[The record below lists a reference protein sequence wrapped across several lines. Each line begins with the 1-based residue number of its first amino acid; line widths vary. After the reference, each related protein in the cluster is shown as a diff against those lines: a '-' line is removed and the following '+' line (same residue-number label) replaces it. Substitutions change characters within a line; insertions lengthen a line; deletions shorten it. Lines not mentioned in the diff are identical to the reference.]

1 LKLTSTVLA
10 LLALAAG
17 LVIAGCG
24 DDDDETT
31 SGTTTTEATDST
43 DTGAEAPTKA
53 DFIKEADSICAEADQ
68 ALADSALEQYPE
80 GPPTGDDAVA
90 FAEDVF
96 IPNLQGQHDDLAAL
110 TPPEGEE
117 DAFADLLEQLQTGI
131 DEVAQDPESFVETD
145 ALEDAAAA
153 ASDFGFRSCGQQ

>member
-1 LKLTSTVLA
+1 MKLISLSLA

-43 DTGAEAPTKA
+43 DTGDDAPTKA
-53 DFIKEADSICAEADQ
+53 DFIKEADAICADADQ
-68 ALADSALEQYPE
+68 ALADVALEQYPE

-131 DEVAQDPESFVETD
+131 DEIADDPERLRGDRRPRGRVRRGIR
-145 ALEDAAAA
+145 LR
-153 ASDFGFRSCGQQ
+153 AS

>member
-1 LKLTSTVLA
+1 MKLISLSLA

-31 SGTTTTEATDST
+31 SGTTTEATDST
-43 DTGAEAPTKA
+43 DTGDDAPTKA
-53 DFIKEADSICAEADQ
+53 DFIKEADAICADADQ
-68 ALADSALEQYPE
+68 ALADVALEQYPE

-131 DEVAQDPESFVETD
+131 DEIADDPEGFVETD
-145 ALEDAAAA
+145 ALEDASVA
-153 ASDFGFRSCGQQ
+153 ASDFGLRSCGQ

>member
-1 LKLTSTVLA
+1 VKLTSLLLA
-10 LLALAAG
+10 LLIF
-17 LVIAGCG
+17 VVAGCG
-24 DDDDETT
+24 GDDDEQ
-31 SGTTTTEATDST
+31 EAD
-43 DTGAEAPTKA
+43 APTKEE
-53 DFIKEADSICAEADQ
+53 FVAEADKICADADE
-68 ALADSALEQYPE
+68 ALADVALEQYPE

-131 DEVAQDPESFVETD
+131 DEIADDPESFVETD
-145 ALEDAAAA
+145 ALEDASVA
-153 ASDFGFRSCGQQ
+153 ASDFGLRSCGQ

>member
-1 LKLTSTVLA
+1 LKLISLSLA

-31 SGTTTTEATDST
+31 SGTATEATDST
-43 DTGAEAPTKA
+43 DTGDDAPTKA
-53 DFIKEADSICAEADQ
+53 DFIKEADAICADADQ
-68 ALADSALEQYPE
+68 ALADVALEQYPE
-80 GPPTGDDAVA
+80 GPPTGDDAVT

-131 DEVAQDPESFVETD
+131 DEIADDPESFVETD
-145 ALEDAAAA
+145 ALEDASVA
-153 ASDFGFRSCGQQ
+153 ASDFGLRSCGQ

>member
-1 LKLTSTVLA
+1 MKHRSLSLA

-17 LVIAGCG
+17 LVIGGCG

-31 SGTTTTEATDST
+31 SGTTATETTDST
-43 DTGAEAPTKA
+43 DAGDEAPTKT
-53 DFIKEADSICAEADQ
+53 DFIKEADAICVDADE
-68 ALADSALEQYPE
+68 ALAEVALEQYPE

-131 DEVAQDPESFVETD
+131 DEVADDPESFVETD
-145 ALEDAAAA
+145 ALEDASVA
-153 ASDFGFRSCGQQ
+153 ASDFGLRSCGQ

>member
-1 LKLTSTVLA
+1 LKLISLSLA
-10 LLALAAG
+10 LLALAA
-17 LVIAGCG
+17 VFISAGCG
-24 DDDDETT
+24 DDDETT

-43 DTGAEAPTKA
+43 DTGDEAPTKA
-53 DFIKEADSICAEADQ
+53 DFIKEADAICADADQ
-68 ALADSALEQYPE
+68 ALADVALEQYPE
-80 GPPTGDDAVA
+80 GPPTGEDAVA

-131 DEVAQDPESFVETD
+131 DEIADDPESFVETD
-145 ALEDAAAA
+145 ALEDASAA
-153 ASDFGFRSCGQQ
+153 ASDFGLRSCGQ

>member
-1 LKLTSTVLA
+1 M
-10 LLALAAG
+10 
-17 LVIAGCG
+17 
-24 DDDDETT
+24 
-31 SGTTTTEATDST
+31 
-43 DTGAEAPTKA
+43 PRTKEE
-53 DFIKEADSICAEADQ
+53 FVAEADKICADADE
-68 ALADSALEQYPE
+68 ALADVALEQYPE

-131 DEVAQDPESFVETD
+131 DEIADDPETLRGDRRSRGRVRRGIR
-145 ALEDAAAA
+145 LR
-153 ASDFGFRSCGQQ
+153 AS

>member
-1 LKLTSTVLA
+1 MKLTSLLLA
-10 LLALAAG
+10 LLIF
-17 LVIAGCG
+17 VVAGCG
-24 DDDDETT
+24 DDDDEQ
-31 SGTTTTEATDST
+31 E
-43 DTGAEAPTKA
+43 AEAPTKEE
-53 DFIKEADSICAEADQ
+53 FVAEADKICADADE
-68 ALADSALEQYPE
+68 ALADVALEQYPE

-131 DEVAQDPESFVETD
+131 DEIADDPERFVETD
-145 ALEDAAAA
+145 ALEDASVA
-153 ASDFGFRSCGQQ
+153 ASDFGLRSCGQ

>member
-1 LKLTSTVLA
+1 MKLTSLLLA
-10 LLALAAG
+10 LLIF
-17 LVIAGCG
+17 VVAGCG
-24 DDDDETT
+24 DDDDEQ
-31 SGTTTTEATDST
+31 EAD
-43 DTGAEAPTKA
+43 APTKEE
-53 DFIKEADSICAEADQ
+53 FVTEADKICADADQ
-68 ALADSALEQYPE
+68 ALADVALEQYPE

-131 DEVAQDPESFVETD
+131 DEIADDPERFVETD
-145 ALEDAAAA
+145 ALEDASVA
-153 ASDFGFRSCGQQ
+153 ASDFGLRSCGQ

>member
-1 LKLTSTVLA
+1 VKFLTIMLA
-10 LLALAAG
+10 LLALVA
-17 LVIAGCG
+17 AGCG

-31 SGTTTTEATDST
+31 SSTTTTTTETGT
-43 DTGAEAPTKA
+43 TGAEGEAPSKA
-53 DFIKEADSICAEADQ
+53 AFIKEADAICADADD
-68 ALADSALEQYPE
+68 ALSEVALQQYPE

-110 TPPEGEE
+110 TPPAGEE

-131 DEVAQDPESFVETD
+131 DEIAADPENFVESS
-145 ALEDAAAA
+145 ALEDASATAAE
-153 ASDFGFRSCGQQ
+153 FGLRSCGQ

>member
-1 LKLTSTVLA
+1 MRLSSLSLA

-17 LVIAGCG
+17 LLIAGCG

-31 SGTTTTEATDST
+31 STTTTEAGGT
-43 DTGAEAPTKA
+43 TGEATTKA
-53 DFIKEADSICAEADQ
+53 AFIKEADAICADADQ
-68 ALADSALEQYPE
+68 ALSDVALEQYPE
-80 GPPTGDDAVA
+80 GPPTGEDAVA

-110 TPPEGEE
+110 TPPAGEE

-131 DEVAQDPESFVETD
+131 DEIADDPESFVETD
-145 ALEDAAAA
+145 ALEDASVA
-153 ASDFGFRSCGQQ
+153 ASDFGLRSCGQ

>member
-1 LKLTSTVLA
+1 LKLISLSLA
-10 LLALAAG
+10 LLALVAG

-24 DDDDETT
+24 DDDDEPTSETT
-31 SGTTTTEATDST
+31 VTEATDST
-43 DTGAEAPTKA
+43 DAGDEDLTKA
-53 DFIKEADSICAEADQ
+53 DFIKEADAICAEADQ
-68 ALADSALEQYPE
+68 ALADVALEQFPE

-110 TPPEGEE
+110 TPPAGEE

-131 DEVAQDPESFVETD
+131 DEIADDPERFVETD
-145 ALEDAAAA
+145 ALEDASAA
-153 ASDFGFRSCGQQ
+153 ASDFGLRSCGQ

>member
-1 LKLTSTVLA
+1 LKLSSLSLA

-24 DDDDETT
+24 DDDDDETT
-31 SGTTTTEATDST
+31 SGTTATEATDST
-43 DTGAEAPTKA
+43 DAGDEAPTKA
-53 DFIKEADSICAEADQ
+53 DFIKEADAICADADQ
-68 ALADSALEQYPE
+68 ALADVALEQYPE
-80 GPPTGDDAVA
+80 GPPTGEDAVA

-110 TPPEGEE
+110 TPPAGEE

-131 DEVAQDPESFVETD
+131 DEVADDPESFVETD
-145 ALEDAAAA
+145 ALEDASVA
-153 ASDFGFRSCGQQ
+153 ASDFGLRSCGQ

>member
-1 LKLTSTVLA
+1 MSDL
-10 LLALAAG
+10 
-17 LVIAGCG
+17 C
-24 DDDDETT
+24 
-31 SGTTTTEATDST
+31 
-43 DTGAEAPTKA
+43 A
-53 DFIKEADSICAEADQ
+53 DADQ
-68 ALADSALEQYPE
+68 ALADVALEQYPE

-131 DEVAQDPESFVETD
+131 DEIADDPERFVETD
-145 ALEDAAAA
+145 ALEDASVA
-153 ASDFGFRSCGQQ
+153 ASDFGLRSCGQ